1 MIITFGGVSATTW
14 ANDKKQNEMN
24 GTVNLVMSGFSIKTV
39 IGAAGKL
46 ERMPEHQRYGELPNS
61 AKKNQR
67 VVIAIRLARW

>member
-1 MIITFGGVSATTW
+1 
-14 ANDKKQNEMN
+14 
-24 GTVNLVMSGFSIKTV
+24 MSGFSIKTV